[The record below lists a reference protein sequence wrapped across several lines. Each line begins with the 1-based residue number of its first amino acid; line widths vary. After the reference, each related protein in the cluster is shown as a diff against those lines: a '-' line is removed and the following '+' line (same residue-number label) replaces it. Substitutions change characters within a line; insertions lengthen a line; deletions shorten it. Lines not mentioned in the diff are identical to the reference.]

1 MIFEFT
7 PLQLVLISLIFIWS
21 GFVRSGFGF
30 GGAALAL
37 PLMLLVYD
45 QALYW
50 MPIIAIQLLIFTGF
64 TMSTRWRQVDWM
76 YLRKT
81 LPFVIPASLAGV
93 LGLISLPNEIML
105 VIIYG
110 ITSTYAVLWLLNRRI
125 RSQRDWVDNLLLI
138 IGGYFS
144 GSSLTGAPLL
154 SAVYLRNVAMAQL
167 RNTMFVVWFLICV
180 LKMGAFALLKVEL
193 NLLAALVLVP
203 VTAIGHVAGLKAHD
217 YILSN
222 DQLFKRIIGGVLILV
237 CVIGLW
243 KAFAQA

>member
-7 PLQLVLISLIFIWS
+7 SLQLALISLIFIWS

-50 MPIIAIQLLIFTGF
+50 MPIIAIQLLLFTGF
-64 TMSTRWRQVDWM
+64 TMISRWRQVDWQ

-93 LGLISLPNEIML
+93 LGLISLPNKVML
-105 VIIYG
+105 VVIYG

-125 RSQRDWVDNLLLI
+125 RSQRNWIDNLLLI

-154 SAVYLRNVAMAQL
+154 SAVYLRNVAFAQL
-167 RNTMFVVWFLICV
+167 RNTMFVVWFAICV
-180 LKMGAFALLKVEL
+180 LKMSAFVALKVEL
-193 NLLAALVLVP
+193 NLLAALALVP
-203 VTAIGHVAGLKAHD
+203 VTAIGHFAGLKAHD
-217 YILSN
+217 YILRN

-237 CVIGLW
+237 CMLGFW
-243 KAFAQA
+243 KTIF